1 MRNHLI
7 GLHIMFT
14 TKFSRKVLVTA
25 LVGCSLTAVANEQLK
40 PVIDSAS
47 KINESA
53 QKSQTKIDKIA
64 DTMQGR
70 LQQFKTV
77 NKEIDGLTIYNKQLE
92 KQIANQLLEMEN
104 INVSI
109 DQVSVIERQI
119 TPLML
124 KMITSL
130 EQFVALDVP
139 FLPKERAKRI
149 ASLKEL
155 MDRADVASSEKFRRV
170 LEAYQIE
177 VDYGRTIESY
187 TGLIDV
193 DGQEREVDFLRI
205 GRLDLIY
212 LTKDGKKAGIWN
224 TEASNFE
231 RLPDSNISQINK
243 AIRIAKKQLA
253 PDMLTLP
260 VKAV

>member
-1 MRNHLI
+1 
-7 GLHIMFT
+7 
-14 TKFSRKVLVTA
+14 
-25 LVGCSLTAVANEQLK
+25 
-40 PVIDSAS
+40 
-47 KINESA
+47 
-53 QKSQTKIDKIA
+53 
-64 DTMQGR
+64 
-70 LQQFKTV
+70 
-77 NKEIDGLTIYNKQLE
+77 
-92 KQIANQLLEMEN
+92 MEN

-139 FLPKERAKRI
+139 FLPKERANRL

>member
-1 MRNHLI
+1 MCNHLI
-7 GLHIMFT
+7 GLHKMFT
-14 TKFSRKVLVTA
+14 TKFSRKVLATA
-25 LVGCSLTAVANEQLK
+25 LVSCSLTAVANEQLK

-130 EQFVALDVP
+130 EQFIALDVP
-139 FLPKERAKRI
+139 FLPKERANRL